1 MYRPMIERGIPLFSG
16 IRTFMHLPYV
26 QDLEHVDYA
35 VIGVP
40 FDTGVSYAVGTRFGP
55 SSIREMSQRLRPISQ
70 AQGIDTTEYVSGI
83 DYGDLK
89 IVPGYIDLSYEAIEE
104 QLKPIFAKG
113 IIPILLG
120 GDHSISYPHVK
131 AAAGAYGPVSLVHF
145 DSHTDTGKSM
155 DERRKH
161 SHGTMFRYAAEEG
174 YIDASTSIQMGMRG
188 TPFTLTGLD
197 DSRELGYEVLTTDD
211 VKKLSI
217 PELCNKIKQRVGN
230 NPVFLTFD
238 IDFLDP
244 VFAPGT
250 GTPEVGG
257 FNTYEAQQML
267 RGLTGLNI
275 IGFDLVEVLPDRDL
289 TRVTA
294 LNAANIAFEFITLIA
309 LNRREQALKATEKA
323 DATIIG

>member
-1 MYRPMIERGIPLFSG
+1 MYRPLIEKGVPLFSG
-16 IRTFMHLPYV
+16 IRTFMHLPYT
-26 QDLEHVDYA
+26 QDLDHADYA

-55 SSIREMSQRLRPISQ
+55 SAIREMSQRLRPVSQ
-70 AQGIDTTEYVSGI
+70 AKGIDTSDFLSGI

-89 IVPGYIDLSYEAIEE
+89 IVPGYIDLSYEEIEN

-113 IIPILLG
+113 VVPILLG

-131 AAAGAYGPVSLVHF
+131 AAASVYGPVSLVHF

-188 TPFTLTGLD
+188 TPFNLSGLD
-197 DSRELGYEVLTTDD
+197 DSRALGYEVLTTDD
-211 VKKLSI
+211 VKRLSI
-217 PELCNKIKQRVGN
+217 EELCAKIKERAGS

-257 FNTYEAQQML
+257 FTTYEAQQML
-267 RGLTGLNI
+267 RGLAGLNI
-275 IGFDLVEVLPDRDL
+275 IGFDLVEVLPDRDI
-289 TRVTA
+289 TKVTA
-294 LNAANIAFEFITLIA
+294 LNAANIAFEFITLLA
-309 LNRREQALKATEKA
+309 LNRRSQIELEAST
-323 DATIIG
+323 TTVG

>member
-1 MYRPMIERGIPLFSG
+1 MYRPLIEKGVPLFSG

-26 QDLEHVDYA
+26 QDLEHADYA

-55 SSIREMSQRLRPISQ
+55 SSIREMSQRLRPVSQ
-70 AQGIDTTEYVSGI
+70 AQGIDTSEFLSGI

-89 IVPGYIDLSYEAIEE
+89 IFPGYIEQSYEAIEE
-104 QLKPIFAKG
+104 QLKPVFAKG
-113 IIPILLG
+113 VVPILLG
-120 GDHSISYPHVK
+120 GDHSVSYPHVK
-131 AAAGAYGPVSLVHF
+131 AAASVYGAVSLVHF

-155 DERRKH
+155 DDRRKH

-188 TPFTLTGLD
+188 TPFSLTGLD
-197 DSRELGYEVLTTDD
+197 ESRALGYEVMTTDD
-211 VKKLSI
+211 VKQVTAA
-217 PELCNKIKQRVGN
+217 ELCEKIKRRVGS

-267 RGLTGLNI
+267 RGLAGLNI
-275 IGFDLVEVLPDRDL
+275 IGFDLVEVLPDRDP

-294 LNAANIAFEFITLIA
+294 LNAANIAFEFITLLA
-309 LNRREQALKATEKA
+309 LNRRSRLKSTEAVLSKP
-323 DATIIG
+323 

>member
-1 MYRPMIERGIPLFSG
+1 MYRPLIEKGVPLFSG
-16 IRTFMHLPYV
+16 IRTFMHLPYT
-26 QDLEHVDYA
+26 QDLDHADYA

-55 SSIREMSQRLRPISQ
+55 SAIREMSQRLRPVSQ
-70 AQGIDTTEYVSGI
+70 AKGIDTSDYLSGI

-89 IVPGYIDLSYEAIEE
+89 IVPGYIDLSYEEIEA

-113 IIPILLG
+113 VVPILLG

-131 AAAGAYGPVSLVHF
+131 AAASVYGPVSLVHF

-188 TPFTLTGLD
+188 TPFGLSGLD
-197 DSRELGYEVLTTDD
+197 DSRALGYEVLTTDD
-211 VKKLSI
+211 VKRLSI
-217 PELCNKIKQRVGN
+217 EELCAKIKERVGS

-257 FNTYEAQQML
+257 FTTYEAQQML
-267 RGLTGLNI
+267 RGLAGLNI
-275 IGFDLVEVLPDRDL
+275 IGFDLVEVLPDRDI
-289 TRVTA
+289 TKVTA
-294 LNAANIAFEFITLIA
+294 LNAANIAFEFITLLA
-309 LNRREQALKATEKA
+309 LNRRSQTGLEAST
-323 DATIIG
+323 TTVG

>member
-1 MYRPMIERGIPLFSG
+1 MYRPLIEKGVPLFSG

-26 QDLEHVDYA
+26 KELDNVDYA

-55 SSIREMSQRLRPISQ
+55 ASIREMSQRIRPIST
-70 AQGIDTTEYVSGI
+70 AMNIDTSEYLSGI

-89 IVPGYIDLSYEAIEE
+89 VHPGYIDYSYEAIEE
-104 QLKPIFAKG
+104 QLNPIFAKG
-113 IIPILLG
+113 IVPIMLG

-131 AAAGAYGPVSLVHF
+131 AAANAYGPVSLVHF

-155 DERRKH
+155 DERKKH

-174 YIDASTSIQMGMRG
+174 LINAATSIQIGMRG
-188 TPFTLTGLD
+188 TPFALNALD
-197 DSRELGYEVLTTDD
+197 ESRALGYEVLSTDD
-211 VKKLSI
+211 TKKLSI
-217 PELCNKIKQRVGN
+217 PELCERIKQRVGD

-257 FNTYEAQQML
+257 FTTYEAQQML
-267 RGLTGLNI
+267 RGLAGLNL

-289 TRVTA
+289 TKVTS
-294 LNAANIAFEFITLIA
+294 LNAANIVFEFITLLA
-309 LNRREQALKATEKA
+309 LNRRSRKEAESAVL
-323 DATIIG
+323 G

>member
-1 MYRPMIERGIPLFSG
+1 MYRPLIEKGVPLFSG

-26 QDLEHVDYA
+26 KELDNVDYA

-55 SSIREMSQRLRPISQ
+55 ASIREMSQRIRPIST
-70 AQGIDTTEYVSGI
+70 AMNIDTSEYLSGI

-89 IVPGYIDLSYEAIEE
+89 VHPGYIDYSYEAIEE
-104 QLKPIFAKG
+104 QLNPIFAKG
-113 IIPILLG
+113 IVPIMLG

-131 AAAGAYGPVSLVHF
+131 AAANTYGPVSLVHF

-155 DERRKH
+155 DERKKH

-174 YIDASTSIQMGMRG
+174 LINAATSIQIGMRG
-188 TPFTLTGLD
+188 TPFALNALD
-197 DSRELGYEVLTTDD
+197 ESRALGYEVLSTDD
-211 VKKLSI
+211 AKKLSI
-217 PELCNKIKQRVGN
+217 PELCERIKQRVGD

-257 FNTYEAQQML
+257 FTTYEAQQML
-267 RGLTGLNI
+267 RGLAGLNL

-289 TRVTA
+289 TKVTS
-294 LNAANIAFEFITLIA
+294 LNAANIVFEFITLLA
-309 LNRREQALKATEKA
+309 LNRRSRKEAESAVL
-323 DATIIG
+323 G

>member
-1 MYRPMIERGIPLFSG
+1 MYRPLIEKGVPLFSG

-26 QDLEHVDYA
+26 KELDNVDYA

-55 SSIREMSQRLRPISQ
+55 ASIREMSQRIRPIST
-70 AQGIDTTEYVSGI
+70 AMNIDTSEYLSGI

-89 IVPGYIDLSYEAIEE
+89 VHPGYIDYSYEAIEE
-104 QLKPIFAKG
+104 QLNPIFAKG
-113 IIPILLG
+113 IVPIMLG

-131 AAAGAYGPVSLVHF
+131 AAANAYGPVSLVHF

-155 DERRKH
+155 DERKKH

-174 YIDASTSIQMGMRG
+174 LINAATSIQIGMRG
-188 TPFTLTGLD
+188 TPFALNALD
-197 DSRELGYEVLTTDD
+197 ESRALGYEVLSTDD
-211 VKKLSI
+211 AKKLSI
-217 PELCNKIKQRVGN
+217 PELCERIKQRVGD

-257 FNTYEAQQML
+257 FTTYEAQQML
-267 RGLTGLNI
+267 RGLAGLNL

-289 TRVTA
+289 TKVTS
-294 LNAANIAFEFITLIA
+294 LNAANIVFEFITLLA
-309 LNRREQALKATEKA
+309 LNRRSRKEAESAVL
-323 DATIIG
+323 G

>member
-1 MYRPMIERGIPLFSG
+1 MYRPLIEKGVPLFSG
-16 IRTFMHLPYV
+16 IRTFMHLPYT
-26 QDLEHVDYA
+26 QDLDHADYA

-55 SSIREMSQRLRPISQ
+55 SAIREMSQRLRPVSQ
-70 AQGIDTTEYVSGI
+70 AKGIDTSDFLSGI

-89 IVPGYIDLSYEAIEE
+89 IVPGYIDLSYEEIEN

-113 IIPILLG
+113 VVPILLG

-131 AAAGAYGPVSLVHF
+131 AAASVYGPVSLVHF

-161 SHGTMFRYAAEEG
+161 SHGTMFRYAAEED

-188 TPFTLTGLD
+188 TPFNLSGLD
-197 DSRELGYEVLTTDD
+197 DSRALGYEVLTTDD
-211 VKKLSI
+211 VKRLSI
-217 PELCNKIKQRVGN
+217 EELCAKIKERVGS

-257 FNTYEAQQML
+257 FTTYEAQQML

-275 IGFDLVEVLPDRDL
+275 IGFDLVEVLPDRDI
-289 TRVTA
+289 TKVTA
-294 LNAANIAFEFITLIA
+294 LNAANIAFEFITLLA
-309 LNRREQALKATEKA
+309 LNRRSQIELEAST
-323 DATIIG
+323 TTVG